1 MISIPDV
8 EAHIQAELSNSPSP
22 TSRKVGVPPKQLIR
36 TGVAIPR
43 HAERDRHVHIFDSQP
58 LSSPAS
64 ASSSRSLPRGMQQQ
78 SRLAS
83 MQSIHGLLDK
93 KGKGKQDSGGSSLST
108 PELSD
113 SSTASSDSIPLPS
126 TLSASFGNDSL
137 PTSVSVV
144 TSEVSKMSIVTH
156 SLNGCL
162 SASVSDESPIEMVV
176 ESILPS
182 MQPQLTKAANGPSL
196 LSRTAPQNLTVDTR
210 PVTSPR
216 ASSPIRVPRS
226 SHASSS
232 RPTHRPPSPPPPSP
246 LPCPISI
253 KIADLG
259 NATPSQ
265 QHYTEDIQ
273 TRQYRSPEV
282 ILGRTD
288 WNHTADMWSAACVIF
303 ELLTAEYLFD
313 PQAQGGV
320 FGKDDDHM
328 AQIIELLGDFTS
340 EVKFGGRFSRE
351 IFDSTGECLYIARC
365 PLRIWLHGRC
375 CRAPLRQPGLSG
387 LAVLHSPG
395 PIQRTFVC
403 FDSELT

>member
-43 HAERDRHVHIFDSQP
+43 YAERDRHVHIFDSQP

-64 ASSSRSLPRGMQQQ
+64 ASSSLPTGML

-83 MQSIHGLLDK
+83 TRSIHGLLDK
-93 KGKGKQDSGGSSLST
+93 KGKGKECSSGSSLST

-113 SSTASSDSIPLPS
+113 SSTASSDSITLPS
-126 TLSASFGNDSL
+126 TLSTSFGNDSL

-162 SASVSDESPIEMVV
+162 SASVSDDSPIEKVV
-176 ESILPS
+176 ESIVPVQS
-182 MQPQLTKAANGPSL
+182 HPTKAANGPSL
-196 LSRTAPQNLTVDTR
+196 LSQTAPHNLTVDTR
-210 PVTSPR
+210 PIISPR

-232 RPTHRPPSPPPPSP
+232 RPTQRPPSPPPPSP
-246 LPCPISI
+246 LPPPISI

-265 QHYTEDIQ
+265 QHYTQDIQ

-288 WNHTADMWSAACVIF
+288 WTHTADMWSAACVIF

-328 AQIIELLGDFTS
+328 AQIIELLGDFSS

-351 IFDSTGECLYIARC
+351 IFDSTGESLYIAR
-365 PLRIWLHGRC
+365 
-375 CRAPLRQPGLSG
+375 
-387 LAVLHSPG
+387 
-395 PIQRTFVC
+395 
-403 FDSELT
+403 

>member
-8 EAHIQAELSNSPSP
+8 EAHIQAELSTSPSP

-43 HAERDRHVHIFDSQP
+43 QAGRDRHVHIFDSQP

-64 ASSSRSLPRGMQQQ
+64 ASSSRSLPRGLQQL

-83 MQSIHGLLDK
+83 TQSEHGLLDK

-113 SSTASSDSIPLPS
+113 SSTASCDSIPLPS
-126 TLSASFGNDSL
+126 TLSASFGNDTL

-156 SLNGCL
+156 SFNGCL
-162 SASVSDESPIEMVV
+162 SASVSDESPIEKVV
-176 ESILPS
+176 ESIIPNV
-182 MQPQLTKAANGPSL
+182 QPQPPKAANGPSL
-196 LSRTAPQNLTVDTR
+196 LSQTAPHNLTVDTR
-210 PVTSPR
+210 PTSPPR

-232 RPTHRPPSPPPPSP
+232 RPSHRPPSPPPPSP
-246 LPCPISI
+246 LPPPISI

-259 NATPSQ
+259 NATPSHS
-265 QHYTEDIQ
+265 HYTEDIQ

-288 WNHTADMWSAACVIF
+288 WNHTADIWSAACVIF

-351 IFDSTGECLYIARC
+351 IFDSTGEYLYTAPW
-365 PLRIWLHGRC
+365 PLRIWLYGRC
-375 CRAPLRQPGLSG
+375 CRAPPRQPGLSG
-387 LAVLHSPG
+387 FAVLHSTVLFSG
-395 PIQRTFVC
+395 ALFV
-403 FDSELT
+403 STAS